1 MKEIKPTKQEV
12 FAELRRAGCC
22 WLVGMGKGCECY
34 SRQLVHC
41 YAEAEKRLTR
51 YELTAEEIKEA
62 QEANT
67 KAILKLDACMAYIG
81 GDITENEFNKILED
95 YNENN

>member
-34 SRQLVHC
+34 SRQLYHC
-41 YAEAEKRLTR
+41 YAEAERQLTR
-51 YELTAEEIKEA
+51 YEYTDEEITEA
-62 QEANT
+62 KKVNEIKVNE
-67 KAILKLDACMAYIG
+67 IYDLLDEIFG
-81 GDITENEFNKILED
+81 RFE
-95 YNENN
+95 

>member
-34 SRQLVHC
+34 SRQLRYC
-41 YAEAEKRLTR
+41 YADAERRLTR
-51 YELTAEEIKEA
+51 REYTAEEIAEA
-62 QEANT
+62 QKKNAEAVQDIF
-67 KAILKLDACMAYIG
+67 KCLDEVFG
-81 GDITENEFNKILED
+81 GVTSEND
-95 YNENN
+95 

>member
-34 SRQLVHC
+34 SRQIVHC
-41 YAEAEKRLTR
+41 YADAERRLTR
-51 YELTAEEIKEA
+51 HEYTPEEIAEA
-62 QEANT
+62 QKENA
-67 KAILKLDACMAYIG
+67 KAQDELFKLLDEIFG
-81 GDITENEFNKILED
+81 GGTSENV
-95 YNENN
+95 

>member
-12 FAELRRAGCC
+12 FAELRRAGCR

-41 YAEAEKRLTR
+41 YADAEKRLTR
-51 YELTAEEIKEA
+51 HEYTAEEIEA
-62 QEANT
+62 AQIECGKVQED
-67 KAILKLDACMAYIG
+67 IDKLLAEVFG
-81 GDITENEFNKILED
+81 WGEK
-95 YNENN
+95 NENN